1 MDTRQVPP
9 SGAAALANL
18 SQKTPA
24 ENSRRKLPQ
33 KTPAAGLPHLEGL
46 LAMNTRHPVT
56 VPTRLLGLALL
67 CLVALPAAIGWAGD
81 DNRTDRSD
89 WEQRVE
95 KLDKADARAAFA
107 LALQLEAKGHK
118 DLAQKAYEIV
128 IGIEPEHRAARR
140 ALGFEQ
146 VEGRWLDGDD
156 RMRAKGLVRH
166 LKRWMTKQEF
176 AESTRPQREAADQ
189 KAGEL
194 RILHMLAKLTSAD
207 EDVATAARRRLAL
220 EDRQYKLSPLA
231 QALRCEPA
239 ELRIYAAQELA
250 RLGDTLAAPALLKRA
265 IYDKD
270 AKVREQVVLALKSF
284 DLPSTVHPL
293 GRALWSRS
301 EDVRVHAAEA
311 LGTLGDEMG
320 LGYLTRKWEGRSG
333 DFPKVYFSQVRQIS
347 YIQDFDVEVAQTSFI
362 ADPIVGVIQEGVVQ
376 AVKIHAT
383 EQSFTYKEQTAVK
396 GALNKIAGEDL
407 GDKVGPWSKFW
418 RKDGTRLMD
427 ERRARYAQAAA
438 DAAKAEAEKAAAAK

>member
-1 MDTRQVPP
+1 MPR
-9 SGAAALANL
+9 
-18 SQKTPA
+18 
-24 ENSRRKLPQ
+24 
-33 KTPAAGLPHLEGL
+33 KTPAAGIPHLEGP
-46 LAMNTRHPVT
+46 LAMTIRSTLIPSSRLLLVA
-56 VPTRLLGLALL
+56 LLGLL
-67 CLVALPAAIGWAGD
+67 ALPASTGFAGED
-81 DNRTDRSD
+81 GRSD

-95 KLDKADARAAFA
+95 KLDKSDARAAFA
-107 LALQLEAKGHK
+107 LALQLEAKGHT

-140 ALGFEQ
+140 ALGYELIND
-146 VEGRWLDGDD
+146 RWARGDD

-166 LKRWMTKQEF
+166 LERWMTKEEF
-176 AESTRPQREAADQ
+176 AEATRPQREAAEQ

-194 RILHMLAKLTSAD
+194 RVLHLLAKVTSAD
-207 EDVATAARRRLAL
+207 EEVATQSRRKLAL
-220 EDRQYKLSPLA
+220 EDRRFKLAPMA
-231 QALRCEPA
+231 QALRCEPP

-265 IYDKD
+265 VYDKS

-320 LGYLTRKWEGRSG
+320 MGYLTRKWEGRSG
-333 DFPKVYFSQVRQIS
+333 DFPRVYFSQVRQIS

-396 GALNKIAGEDL
+396 GALKKLAGDDL
-407 GDKVGPWSKFW
+407 GDKAAPWSQFW
-418 RKDGTRLMD
+418 RKNGSRLMD
-427 ERRARYAQAAA
+427 ERRARHARAAA
-438 DAAKAEAEKAAAAK
+438 DAAKAEAEKEKAAAAK